1 MIKSIEGLA
10 GHPKLRMI
18 IVSGDE
24 AGTFLNDI
32 LTAQVE
38 ALPLGL
44 ARAACLLSPQGRIL
58 FDMLVLKK
66 GNTEFGLVTEEEQ
79 AVPLLKKLTF
89 YRLRRKIIIKLETDF
104 CFAHLWQNA
113 DIPGKNWRQFDDER
127 HPLLGS
133 LLVCNT
139 TEVLP
144 DDRLWQRQ
152 RISLGIPQ
160 GAADLTP
167 NRALMLEAGLQLL
180 GGVDFQ
186 KGCYIGQEVTART
199 HYRGLVKRRLLP
211 VLSPE
216 HQLKPH
222 DEIYHGEKLVGIC
235 HSVAENGLGSIAL
248 AALRLDAVSAV
259 QAGDGTFLSNEKPIE
274 FSIPE
279 WMQPLPGFDKDDANN

>member
-1 MIKSIEGLA
+1 MTDSIEGLA
-10 GHPKLRMI
+10 GHPELRMI

-32 LTAQVE
+32 LTAQID
-38 ALPLGL
+38 ALPAGL
-44 ARAACLLSPQGRIL
+44 ARTACLLSPQGRIL
-58 FDMLVLKK
+58 FDMLVVRT
-66 GNTEFGLVTEEEQ
+66 GNNEFGLVTEEEQ
-79 AVPLLKKLTF
+79 AASLAKRLTL
-89 YRLRRKIIIKLETDF
+89 YRLRRKLIIKLETDF

-113 DIPGKNWRQFDDER
+113 DLPRKNWQQYDDER

-133 LLVCNT
+133 LLVSNT

-152 RISLGIPQ
+152 RIALGIPQ

-167 NRALMLEAGLQLL
+167 NRALILEAGLQLL

-186 KGCYIGQEVTART
+186 KGCYVGQEVTART
-199 HYRGLVKRRLLP
+199 FYRGLVKRRFLP

-222 DEIYHGEKLVGIC
+222 DEIYHREKLAGIC
-235 HSVAENGLGSIAL
+235 HSVAENGSGSIAL

-259 QAGDGTFLSNEKPIE
+259 QAGDGAFLSHEKPID
-274 FSIPE
+274 FLIPD
-279 WMQPLPGFDKDDANN
+279 WMRPLPGFDNDNANQ